1 MIKIALK
8 NPLQVSIG
16 LITRSMTTKLK
27 MYSMGLNQN
36 ICANMDFK
44 EATSTSEDK
53 ILVNL
58 INAQYGPNPS
68 TLWAN

>member
-1 MIKIALK
+1 
-8 NPLQVSIG
+8 
-16 LITRSMTTKLK
+16 MTKKLK
-27 MYSMGLNQN
+27 MYSMSLNQN

-58 INAQYGPNPS
+58 IHA
-68 TLWAN
+68 

>member
-1 MIKIALK
+1 
-8 NPLQVSIG
+8 
-16 LITRSMTTKLK
+16 MTKKLK

-36 ICANMDFK
+36 ICANMNFK

-58 INAQYGPNPS
+58 IHAQYGPNPS